1 MAKRAP
7 NPKVIAAIV
16 VGHLTLTTLA
26 WRDMRN
32 RPDDQIRG
40 SKKVWRVATGANS
53 VNSLAYFIFGRKR
66 KPGASSAGGTTA
78 RRR

>member
-1 MAKRAP
+1 MPKRAP

-16 VGHLTLTTLA
+16 AGHLAVTTLA
-26 WRDMRN
+26 WRDIRR

-53 VNSLAYFIFGRKR
+53 ANSLAYFLFGRKR
-66 KPGASSAGGTTA
+66 KASA
-78 RRR
+78 